1 MKKNTFKKVAA
12 LSVACAMSAGL
23 LAGCG
28 GGSSASSAATSSA
41 GDSSAS
47 SEAAAPTAATVEGGT
62 VTIYQQSDP
71 TTVVAWDCRATQNV
85 FWQSICQETLMVYDG
100 NGTPQNWLIDSIT
113 PDADALTYTI
123 KIKEGIKFS
132 DGSDLNADAVAWNL
146 NKYKAEG
153 VMSASLY
160 SKFDNAEVTGDY
172 EVVCHF
178 SSWDSLF
185 TYTLARSCPIA
196 SKEAY
201 YNNGGD
207 EDADGNELTD
217 GEDYLAA
224 NPIGTGPFVLTDWQ
238 HDVSMTFTRNDN
250 YWAGKAI
257 VDEIKFVDY
266 AAELT
271 AQAAMQA
278 GELNAMATTNFG
290 LADQMAAMGD
300 YEIHAASLPT
310 SAYTLCFT
318 SNDPSD
324 PFYDPDVRKAVS
336 YAIDS
341 QTIADGIG
349 YGYATVSNQWC
360 MEGSDFYNTDIEGQ
374 PYNVAKAK
382 ELLASAGYPDGFDTT
397 LTVINVTGYT
407 DVCQVIVEQLAQIG
421 VNVTLNPVEAA
432 SYANYIA
439 AWGGGMLMH
448 PMGMENGAASQY
460 AATFVQDLSFAL
472 GVNAFE
478 HPDDLNQILSDAQSA
493 ATEDERNSLIKEAA
507 AKIIDDY
514 CYMKVVEIVPT
525 IGITT
530 GVSNMNYCSTYNLYV
545 DYMNVAL
552 NG

>member
-12 LSVACAMSAGL
+12 LSIACAMSAGL

-28 GGSSASSAATSSA
+28 GGSSASSAATPSA

-100 NGTPQNWLIDSIT
+100 NGNPQNWLIDSIT

-250 YWAGKAI
+250 YWARQS
-257 VDEIKFVDY
+257 
-266 AAELT
+266 LT
-271 AQAAMQA
+271 RSS
-278 GELNAMATTNFG
+278 
-290 LADQMAAMGD
+290 
-300 YEIHAASLPT
+300 SL
-310 SAYTLCFT
+310 
-318 SNDPSD
+318 
-324 PFYDPDVRKAVS
+324 
-336 YAIDS
+336 
-341 QTIADGIG
+341 
-349 YGYATVSNQWC
+349 
-360 MEGSDFYNTDIEGQ
+360 
-374 PYNVAKAK
+374 
-382 ELLASAGYPDGFDTT
+382 TT
-397 LTVINVTGYT
+397 LQN
-407 DVCQVIVEQLAQIG
+407 
-421 VNVTLNPVEAA
+421 
-432 SYANYIA
+432 
-439 AWGGGMLMH
+439 
-448 PMGMENGAASQY
+448 
-460 AATFVQDLSFAL
+460 
-472 GVNAFE
+472 
-478 HPDDLNQILSDAQSA
+478 
-493 ATEDERNSLIKEAA
+493 
-507 AKIIDDY
+507 
-514 CYMKVVEIVPT
+514 
-525 IGITT
+525 
-530 GVSNMNYCSTYNLYV
+530 
-545 DYMNVAL
+545 
-552 NG
+552 